1 MRKYGL
7 IGYPLGHSFSK
18 TFFDE
23 KFKKEKIEDVEYHNF
38 PIEKIEDFEVL
49 CKGDT
54 KLRGFNVTIPY
65 KESIIKYID
74 ALSDAAREIQAVNT
88 ICYCKKTNHK
98 ALVGHNTDVTG
109 FRKSLNE
116 QIAEAPKKAIVL
128 GTGGSS
134 KAVKYV
140 LEELDTDIISVSSSG
155 KEGAIAYDDLTKDL
169 IESVSLIVNT
179 TPLGMYPNIDVCP
192 DIPFEYLGEKHLL
205 FDLVYNPK
213 ATLFMKRGADQN
225 AKTVNGYD
233 MLIYQA
239 EASWDIW
246 NRNK

>member
-18 TFFDE
+18 TYFEE
-23 KFKKEKIEDVEYHNF
+23 KFKKENIEDVEYLNF
-38 PIEKIEDFEVL
+38 PLEKIEDFDAL
-49 CKGDT
+49 CKSDT
-54 KLRGFNVTIPY
+54 KIYGFNVTIPY
-65 KESIIKYID
+65 KESIIKYLD

-88 ICYCKKTNHK
+88 ICYCKKSDHK

-109 FRKSLNE
+109 FRRSLKE
-116 QIAEAPKKAIVL
+116 QIVESPKKALVL

-140 LEELDTDIISVSSSG
+140 LEELGTEIITVSSSG
-155 KEGAIAYDDLTKDL
+155 KENAIAYEDITNVLLD
-169 IESVSLIVNT
+169 SVDLIVNT
-179 TPLGMYPNIDVCP
+179 TPLGMYPNVDQCP
-192 DIPFEYLGEKHLL
+192 DIPYEYLGEKHLL
-205 FDLVYNPK
+205 FDLVYNPEE
-213 ATLFMKRGADQN
+213 TSFLKRGKKQK
-225 AKTVNGYD
+225 AKTVNGKD
-233 MLIYQA
+233 MLAYQA